1 MASYVTTTDALVA
14 LNGTIPFNSVSIPC
28 NKGNVVPVVPGVL
41 NLNGN
46 TSNRFARYEVT
57 LQGNIQI
64 PEGGAVT
71 PIALG
76 ITLNGVIIPESVA
89 IVTPAAAEEYWHV
102 NTSASITVP
111 CGCCLTVSGA
121 YVDGTEDDPTTT
133 PTPSNQETSI
143 FRKWDLTITWPAR
156 TVWDR
161 LPATG
166 GRNRTSR

>member
-1 MASYVTTTDALVA
+1 MARYVTTADALVT

-28 NKGNVVPVVPGVL
+28 NKGNVVPLVSGVL

-76 ITLNGVIIPESVA
+76 ITLNGAVIPESVA

-102 NTSASITVP
+102 STTVSVTVP
-111 CGCCLTVSGA
+111 CGCCVTVSGA
-121 YVDGTEDDPTTT
+121 YVDGTEDDPSTT
-133 PTPSNQETSI
+133 PTPSIQVRREASLDVKRI
-143 FRKWDLTITWPAR
+143 A
-156 TVWDR
+156 
-161 LPATG
+161 
-166 GRNRTSR
+166 